1 MFLSP
6 CPVLYAN
13 IGGNAMA
20 KRGRPTVEII
30 LTGTERRQLESW
42 ARRDSSAQ
50 ALAMRCKIILVCAD
64 PELSRQHIADRVGC
78 NPATVT
84 KWRRASPSKVP
95 MG

>member
-1 MFLSP
+1 
-6 CPVLYAN
+6 
-13 IGGNAMA
+13 MA